1 MPCDFKT
8 AGIPRIGAVAAL
20 ERYSGRM
27 RGKGKRMKKIKMK
40 LLIALLVIAALGI
53 YYYVALPALN
63 IHSTEFWVFLIVLG
77 LLASLMFVKKKN
89 LSRYE
94 LKGSKGLKVILGIVG
109 LIVVVYLAGALLS
122 SPIVNAKKYQQLMTV
137 ETGEFAKDIEELSF
151 DQIPLLD
158 KDSAELLGDR
168 KMGSMVDMVSQFEVD
183 ELYSQI
189 NFQDRPVRVSPLK
202 YASLI
207 KWFTNQG
214 EGIPAYIKID
224 MATQNTELVKLDE
237 GMKYTTSDHF
247 NRNIYRH
254 LRFKYPTYIF
264 NNLSFE
270 IDEEGVPYW
279 ICPVKKF
286 NIGLFGGETIGRVVL
301 CNAITG
307 ETEDY
312 AIEDAPQWIDRA
324 YSADLLV
331 QLYDYHGTLKHGF
344 LNSVL
349 GQKDCLRTTDG
360 YNYLAIND
368 DVWVYTGVTSITGD
382 QSNVGFVL
390 INQRTMETRFY
401 EVEGATEASAMSSA
415 EGQVQNLHYTATFP
429 LLLNISGEP
438 TYFIALKD
446 DAGLVKKYAMVNVQ
460 KYQIVA
466 IGDTVS
472 QCEENYTTLM
482 YENGIKQT
490 PEDTRDVKIMTAKI
504 TKIAQGVVDG
514 NSHYYIMLEG
524 SDAIF
529 DIPVVD
535 FIDIIRYNVGDEVT
549 VEYKEGDQS
558 NTVLSLNGAGKASE
572 G

>member
-1 MPCDFKT
+1 
-8 AGIPRIGAVAAL
+8 
-20 ERYSGRM
+20 
-27 RGKGKRMKKIKMK
+27 MKKLKTKAVLAAVLI
-40 LLIALLVIAALGI
+40 LLLGI
-53 YYYVALPALN
+53 YYYVALPAIN
-63 IHSTEFWVFLIVLG
+63 IHAAEFWIFLIILIVL
-77 LLASLMFVKKKN
+77 AAAFFVKKKN
-89 LSRYE
+89 LNRYE
-94 LKGSKGLKVILGIVG
+94 IKDSKGLKVILG
-109 LIVVVYLAGALLS
+109 LLAAVVIVYLGGTLLS
-122 SPIVNAKKYQQLMTV
+122 SPIINAKKYQQLMTV
-137 ETGEFAKDIEELSF
+137 ETGEFTKDIEELSF

-158 KDSAELLGDR
+158 RDSATLLGNR

-183 ELYSQI
+183 DLYSQI
-189 NFQDRPVRVSPLK
+189 NYQDRPVRVSPLK

-207 KWFTNQG
+207 KWFTNNG

-237 GMKYTTSDHF
+237 GMKYTASDHF

-264 NNLSFE
+264 NDLSFE
-270 IDEEGVPYW
+270 VDEEGVPYW
-279 ICPVKKF
+279 ICPVKQY
-286 NIGLFGGETIGRVVL
+286 NIGLFGGVTIGRVVL

-307 ETEDY
+307 ETTDY

-331 QLYDYHGTLKHGF
+331 ELYDYYGTLKHGF

-349 GQKDCLRTTDG
+349 GQKDCLETTEG
-360 YNYLAIND
+360 YNYLAIDD
-368 DVWVYTGVTSITGD
+368 DVWVYTGVTSVSGD

-390 INQRTMETRFY
+390 MNQRTMETRFY
-401 EVEGATEASAMSSA
+401 EVEGATEASAMASA

-446 DAGLVKKYAMVNVQ
+446 DAGLVKMYAMVNVQ

-466 IGDTVS
+466 TGDTVS
-472 QCEENYTTLM
+472 ECEAQYTDLM
-482 YENGIKQT
+482 YENGIKQEA
-490 PEDTRDVKIMTAKI
+490 EDTREIMTITAPI

-514 NSHYYIMLEG
+514 NSHFYIMLEG

-529 DIPVVD
+529 DVSVVD
-535 FIDIIRYNVGDEVT
+535 FIDIIRYDVGDEVT
-549 VEYKEGDQS
+549 IEYKEGEQS
-558 NTVLSLNGAGKASE
+558 NTVMSLNGVEKSGGSSGETEETQEATEAAEE
-572 G
+572 GTEQ

>member
-1 MPCDFKT
+1 
-8 AGIPRIGAVAAL
+8 
-20 ERYSGRM
+20 
-27 RGKGKRMKKIKMK
+27 MKKVKRNI
-40 LLIALLVIAALGI
+40 IIAAAVIILLGL
-53 YYYVALPALN
+53 YYYVALPAVN
-63 IHSTEFWVFLIVLG
+63 IHSTEFWVFLGVLV
-77 LLASLMFVKKKN
+77 LLVAAIFIRKKK

-94 LKGSKGLKVILGIVG
+94 LKESRGLKVILGLFAAV
-109 LIVVVYLAGALLS
+109 VVVYLIGTLLS
-122 SPIVNAKKYQQLMTV
+122 SPIINAKKYQQLLTV
-137 ETGEFAKDIEELSF
+137 ETGEFATDIEELSY

-158 KDSAELLGDR
+158 RDSATLLGNR
-168 KMGSMVDMVSQFEVD
+168 EMGSMVDMVSQFEVD

-189 NFQDRPVRVSPLK
+189 NYQDRPVRVSPLR

-224 MATQNTELVKLDE
+224 MATQDTELVKLDE

-254 LRFKYPTYIF
+254 LRFRYPTYIF
-264 NNLSFE
+264 NDLSFE
-270 IDEEGVPYW
+270 VDDEGVPYW

-286 NIGLFGGETIGRVVL
+286 NIGLFGGVTIGRVVL

-307 ETEDY
+307 ETTDY
-312 AIEDAPQWIDRA
+312 AIEDVPQWIDRA
-324 YSADLLV
+324 YSADMLI

-349 GQKDCLRTTDG
+349 GQRDCLETTEG
-360 YNYLAIND
+360 YNYLAIDD
-368 DVWVYTGVTSITGD
+368 DVWVYTGVTSVSGD

-390 INQRTMETRFY
+390 MNQRTMETRFY

-446 DAGLVKKYAMVNVQ
+446 DAGLVKMYAMVNVQ

-466 IGDTVS
+466 TGDTVS
-472 QCEENYTTLM
+472 ECEQVYTNLM
-482 YENGIKQT
+482 YENGIKEVE
-490 PEDTRDVKIMTAKI
+490 EDTREVQTMTAAI
-504 TKIAQGVVDG
+504 SRIAQGVIDG
-514 NSHYYIMLEG
+514 NTHYYIMLEG

-529 DIPVVD
+529 DVPIVEY
-535 FIDIIRYNVGDEVT
+535 IDVIRYNVGDTVT
-549 VEYKEGDQS
+549 IEYKEGEET
-558 NTVLSLNGAGKASE
+558 NTVLSISK
-572 G
+572 

>member
-1 MPCDFKT
+1 
-8 AGIPRIGAVAAL
+8 
-20 ERYSGRM
+20 
-27 RGKGKRMKKIKMK
+27 MKSIKVK
-40 LLIALLVIAALGI
+40 LLTGLAVIIVLGI
-53 YYYVALPALN
+53 YYYVTLPAIN
-63 IHSTEFWVFLIVLG
+63 IHSSETWIFLIILG
-77 LLASLMFVKKKN
+77 ILAAVAFVKKKR

-94 LKGSKGLKVILGIVG
+94 IRESKGLKVILGIIV
-109 LIVVVYLAGALLS
+109 LIVLVYLEGTLLT
-122 SPIVNAKKYQQLMTV
+122 SPIVNSKKYQQLMNV
-137 ETGEFAKDIEELSF
+137 ETGEFAKDIEEVSF

-183 ELYSQI
+183 SLYSQI
-189 NFQDRPVRVSPLK
+189 NYQDRPVRVSPLR

-224 MATQNTELVKLDE
+224 MATQNTELVKLDQ

-254 LRFKYPTYIF
+254 LRFRYPTYIF
-264 NNLSFE
+264 NDLSFE
-270 IDEEGVPYW
+270 VDEEGTPYW
-279 ICPVKKF
+279 ICPVKKY

-301 CNAITG
+301 CNANTG

-324 YSADLLV
+324 YSADMLV
-331 QLYDYHGTLKHGF
+331 QLYDYYGTLKHGF
-344 LNSVL
+344 FNSIL
-349 GQKDCLRTTDG
+349 GQRDCLKTTDG
-360 YNYLAIND
+360 YNYLAIDD

-390 INQRTMETRFY
+390 MNQRTMETRFY

-482 YENGIKQT
+482 YENGIKET
-490 PEDTRDVKIMTAKI
+490 PEDTRDVLSITAAI
-504 TKIAQGVVDG
+504 SKIAQGVVDG
-514 NSHYYIMLEG
+514 NSHYYIMVEG
-524 SDAIF
+524 SDEIF

-535 FIDIIRYNVGDEVT
+535 FIDIIRYDVGDEVAI
-549 VEYKEGDQS
+549 EYKEGEQS
-558 NTVLSLNGAGKASE
+558 NTVLSLNGVKKAQGTSAQQGAGNDNADNTDVQE
-572 G
+572 

>member
-1 MPCDFKT
+1 
-8 AGIPRIGAVAAL
+8 
-20 ERYSGRM
+20 
-27 RGKGKRMKKIKMK
+27 MK
-40 LLIALLVIAALGI
+40 LLIALLVIVALGI
-53 YYYVALPALN
+53 YYYVALPPLN

-77 LLASLMFVKKKN
+77 LLAALLFINKRK

-94 LKGSKGLKVILGIVG
+94 LKESKGLKIILGIVG
-109 LIVVVYLAGALLS
+109 LIVIVYLGGALLS

-189 NFQDRPVRVSPLK
+189 NYQDRPVRVSPLK

-301 CNAITG
+301 CNAVTG

-331 QLYDYHGTLKHGF
+331 QLYDYYGTLKHGF
-344 LNSVL
+344 FNSVL
-349 GQKDCLRTTDG
+349 GQKDCLHTTDG
-360 YNYLAIND
+360 YNYLAIDD

-390 INQRTMETRFY
+390 MNQRTMETRFY

-472 QCEENYTTLM
+472 ECEENYTTLM

-490 PEDTRDVKIMTAKI
+490 PEDTRDVESLTARI

-514 NSHYYIMLEG
+514 NSHYYIMVEG

-535 FIDIIRYNVGDEVT
+535 FIDIIRYDIGDEVT
-549 VEYKEGDQS
+549 IEYKEGEQS
-558 NTVLSLNGAGKASE
+558 NTVLSLNGVEKSRGGVPTE
-572 G
+572 

>member
-1 MPCDFKT
+1 
-8 AGIPRIGAVAAL
+8 
-20 ERYSGRM
+20 
-27 RGKGKRMKKIKMK
+27 MKKIRTK
-40 LLIALLVIAALGI
+40 LLLILLVIAALGI
-53 YYYVALPALN
+53 YYYAALPPVN
-63 IHSTEFWVFLIVLG
+63 IHSTEFWVFLFVLG
-77 LLASLMFVKKKN
+77 ILAALIFIKRKN

-94 LKGSKGLKVILGIVG
+94 LKESKGLKVILGLTG
-109 LIVVVYLAGALLS
+109 LVVIVYLVGALLS
-122 SPIVNAKKYQQLMTV
+122 SPIINAKKYQQLMTV
-137 ETGEFAKDIEELSF
+137 ETREFTTDIEELSF

-183 ELYSQI
+183 SLYSQI
-189 NFQDRPVRVSPLK
+189 NYQDRPVRVSPLK

-224 MATQNTELVKLDE
+224 MATQDTELVKLDE

-264 NNLSFE
+264 NDLSFE
-270 IDEEGVPYW
+270 VDEEGIPYW

-307 ETEDY
+307 ETQDY

-331 QLYDYHGTLKHGF
+331 QLYDYYGTLKHGF
-344 LNSVL
+344 FNSVL
-349 GQKDCLRTTDG
+349 GQKDCLHTTDG

-390 INQRTMETRFY
+390 MNQRTMETRFY

-472 QCEENYTTLM
+472 ECEENYSTLM
-482 YENGIKQT
+482 YENGIKET
-490 PEDTRDVKIMTAKI
+490 PEDTRDIETITARI

-514 NSHYYIMLEG
+514 NSHYYIMVEG

-535 FIDIIRYNVGDEVT
+535 FIDIIRYDVGDEVT
-549 VEYKEGDQS
+549 IEYKEGEKS
-558 NTVLSLNGAGKASE
+558 NTVLSVNGTEKGPSE
-572 G
+572 GSEQ

>member
-1 MPCDFKT
+1 
-8 AGIPRIGAVAAL
+8 
-20 ERYSGRM
+20 
-27 RGKGKRMKKIKMK
+27 MKSIKSK
-40 LLIALLVIAALGI
+40 LIIALTVIIVLGV
-53 YYYVALPALN
+53 YYYVTLPAIN
-63 IHSTEFWVFLIVLG
+63 IHSTETWIFLIILG
-77 LLASLMFVKKKN
+77 ILGAAAYIKRKRLN
-89 LSRYE
+89 RYTIRE
-94 LKGSKGLKVILGIVG
+94 SKGLRVILGIVG
-109 LIVVVYLAGALLS
+109 LIVVVYLVGALLS
-122 SPIVNAKKYQQLMTV
+122 SPIINAKKYQQLMDV
-137 ETGEFAKDIEELSF
+137 ESGEFTKDIEELSF

-183 ELYSQI
+183 SLYSQI
-189 NFQDRPVRVSPLK
+189 NYQDRPVRVSPLR

-224 MATQNTELVKLDE
+224 MATQNTELVKLDQ

-254 LRFKYPTYIF
+254 LRFRYPTYIF
-264 NNLSFE
+264 NELSFE
-270 IDEEGVPYW
+270 VDEEGTPYW
-279 ICPVKKF
+279 ICPVKKY

-307 ETEDY
+307 ETVDY
-312 AIEDAPQWIDRA
+312 AIEDVPQWIDRA
-324 YSADLLV
+324 YSADMLV
-331 QLYDYHGTLKHGF
+331 QLYDYYGTLKHGF
-344 LNSVL
+344 FNSVL
-349 GQKDCLRTTDG
+349 GQKDCLETTDG
-360 YNYLAIND
+360 YNYLAIDD

-390 INQRTMETRFY
+390 MNQRTMETKFY

-482 YENGIKQT
+482 YENGIKET
-490 PEDTRDVKIMTAKI
+490 PEDTRDVLSISAAI

-514 NSHYYIMLEG
+514 NSHYYIMVEG
-524 SDAIF
+524 SDEIF
-529 DIPVVD
+529 DIPVAD
-535 FIDIIRYNVGDEVT
+535 FIDIIRYDVGDEVT
-549 VEYKEGDQS
+549 IEYKEGKQS
-558 NTVLSLNGAGKASE
+558 NTVLSLNGVEKTRETSAQQEQDSGDSSDAGTDDTQIQE
-572 G
+572 